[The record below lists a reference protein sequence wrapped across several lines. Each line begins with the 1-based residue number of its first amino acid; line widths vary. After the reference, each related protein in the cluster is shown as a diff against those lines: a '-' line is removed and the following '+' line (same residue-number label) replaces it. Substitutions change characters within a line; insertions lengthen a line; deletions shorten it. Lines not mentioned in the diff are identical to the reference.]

1 MQPVTMRSMQF
12 PASVIL
18 PDGTE
23 RQLDRDLTIGRAD
36 ENDVT
41 IDDSTV
47 SRHHAHLVHSEDR
60 WFLEDRGSFNGT
72 TLNGIR
78 VQPGVQLPLRHAD
91 RIGVGAATIVF
102 SWPAQV
108 EDLDRTSPIE
118 QAPPALTRPLSPF
131 QTQVVKCL
139 CASWLQGGSL
149 DDLPTN
155 EEIAARLGTPGATET
170 VKAALRR
177 AYAKAGLT
185 TGAPYAK
192 RRSLCRVARQRG
204 WI

>member
-1 MQPVTMRSMQF
+1 VAA
-12 PASVIL
+12 PASLIL

-23 RQLDRDLTIGRAD
+23 RELASDFTIGRAED
-36 ENDVT
+36 NDLT
-41 IDDSTV
+41 LEKPTV
-47 SRHHAHLVHSEDR
+47 SRHHALVAEEGDR

-72 TLNGIR
+72 FLNGSRI
-78 VQPGVQLPLRHAD
+78 QPGVKVPLRHGD
-91 RIGVGAATIVF
+91 RVGLGAESVVF
-102 SWPAQV
+102 SAPASLVDPEVTTALQ
-108 EDLDRTSPIE
+108 TG
-118 QAPPALTRPLSPF
+118 PPALTRPLSPF
-131 QTQVVKCL
+131 QRQVVEAL
-139 CASWLQGGSL
+139 CAGWLAGGSL

-185 TGAPYAK
+185 EGSPYAK
-192 RRSLCRVARQRG
+192 RRALCKIARQRG